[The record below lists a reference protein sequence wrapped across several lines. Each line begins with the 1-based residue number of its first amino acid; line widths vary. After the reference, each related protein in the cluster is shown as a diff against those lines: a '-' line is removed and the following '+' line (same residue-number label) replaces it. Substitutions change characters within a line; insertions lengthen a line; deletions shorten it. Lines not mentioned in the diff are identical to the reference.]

1 MWNYRYLTR
10 IDFRVIP
17 VLICL
22 MAISLLVI
30 SSFSQDFS
38 HESDDLFFTYDV
50 KRQIKSFFIGI
61 VVFIFFAAFDYNKLR
76 EWTWIVYIVTLLS
89 LIGLFFVEPIQNVHR
104 WYRIPFL
111 NVSFQPSEYAKLV
124 VVITLSWYLEK
135 TKTCSRDRGEPPF
148 MPCLS
153 LVSLSSLS

>member
-30 SSFSQDFS
+30 SSFSQDIS
-38 HESDDLFFTYDV
+38 HEGEDLFFTHDV
-50 KRQIKSFFIGI
+50 KRQMKSFFIGI
-61 VVFIFFAAFDYNKLR
+61 SVFIFFAAFDYNKLR
-76 EWTWIVYIVTLLS
+76 EWTWIVYVLTVLS
-89 LIGLFFVEPIQNVHR
+89 LIGLFFVESIQNVHR

-111 NVSFQPSEYAKLV
+111 NASFQPSEYAKLV

-135 TKTCSRDRGEPPF
+135 VKARSQTWGTAF
-148 MPCLS
+148 FAMLI
-153 LVSLSSLS
+153 V